1 MESIPGHGHTISVT
15 FWYKVGKNISKTEA
29 DTYSFSGKGV
39 RVERGGGS
47 SSEKKTQT
55 RFFDLIFLHCLLS

>member
-29 DTYSFSGKGV
+29 DTDTFSGKGV
-39 RVERGGGS
+39 GVEFGRGGYL
-47 SSEKKTQT
+47 K
-55 RFFDLIFLHCLLS
+55 

>member
-29 DTYSFSGKGV
+29 DTCTYSFSGKGV
-39 RVERGGGS
+39 GVERGGGG
-47 SSEKKTQT
+47 
-55 RFFDLIFLHCLLS
+55 